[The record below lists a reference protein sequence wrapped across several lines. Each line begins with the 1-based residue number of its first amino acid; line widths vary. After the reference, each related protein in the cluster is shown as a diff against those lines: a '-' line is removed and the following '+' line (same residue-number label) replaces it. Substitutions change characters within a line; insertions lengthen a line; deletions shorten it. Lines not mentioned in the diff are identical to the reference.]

1 MYSIAN
7 NFKTTVNELKTLNNL
22 TSNTLKVGQVL
33 RVPTTEEDSPTENTY
48 IVKRGDTLF
57 SIATRFNT
65 TVDDLKKINNLTSNT
80 LQIGQ
85 ILKLKE
91 ENTQPNIYTVQK
103 GDSLYSI
110 ARRYNTTVN
119 RLKEINNLT
128 SNLLQVGE
136 QLLIEDNT
144 QNQEQPS
151 NTYTIKKGE
160 SLYSIAKLYN
170 TDVNTLKEINNLQN
184 DILTIGQVLLLPND
198 IRNQTTYTVKE
209 NDTLY
214 TIAALYNTDVNAL
227 KELNNLTSN
236 YIKEGQKLI
245 LN

>member
-151 NTYTIKKGE
+151 NTYTIKKGD